1 MTKKQVDL
9 SALVNQV
16 KKTQVET
23 PVQKVVPVQ
32 KPSTAEKGLYVK
44 VPTEMITFLKNKASL
59 IEGMTVKELINNAL
73 LNVYEDEYSQFLK
86 RYHGKI
92 K

>member
-1 MTKKQVDL
+1 MANKKVDL

-32 KPSTAEKGLYVK
+32 KPSTSEKGLYVK
-44 VPTEMITFLKNKASL
+44 VPSEMITFLKNKASL
-59 IEGMTVKELINNAL
+59 IEGMTVKELINTAL
-73 LNVYEDEYSQFLK
+73 VNVYEKEYNEFLK
-86 RYHGKI
+86 RYHGKV